1 MTDNGAVEP
10 DGENLPWRLTKS
22 KAAECDASMKARI
35 QGKLVGAAYDEVMLA
50 QSWRIAFMGHRYR
63 LLMAEAAVETLQE
76 GGDKRMFRR
85 KCMGYGVPLV
95 VIVLLLSIFWDVIFA
110 WWQRRN
116 PKDY

>member
-35 QGKLVGAAYDEVMLA
+35 QEKLVGAAHYELMQAKSL
-50 QSWRIAFMGHRYR
+50 RIELVGDNYR
-63 LLMAEAAVETLQE
+63 HLMSQAAVETLQE
-76 GGDKRMFRR
+76 GGDRAMFRQ
-85 KCMGYGVPLV
+85 KCRGYGVPLI
-95 VIVLLLSIFWDVIFA
+95 VIVLVLNIIWDVLRIFWE
-110 WWQRRN
+110 RRN